1 MAGKN
6 VNIRLGAN
14 ITDFQSKMKKAQ
26 KSFKKT
32 AGSLKSIGKSMSMGV
47 TAPLLAFAAASV
59 KAFDTQAKAE
69 AKLKTALN
77 GNEKAYKSLT
87 AQARELQKITTF
99 GDEETIAAQ
108 SMLASMG
115 LEEEAILRLT
125 PLVQDMA
132 TAKGMNLSAAA
143 DLVAKSVGSSTNAM
157 SRYGIEIE
165 GAVGSSERL
174 DSAIAGLSG
183 QFKGQSEAAA
193 KAGAGGLKQLQN
205 SFGDL
210 MESIGG
216 MLMPVLNSLVSSIQ
230 GLVNAWTNL
239 DGGLKIAIITFA
251 GILAAIGPV
260 ITIVGLLGGAFA
272 FMISPV
278 GIAIGVLAALTA
290 AFIYVADNW
299 DAFAERLGDVGWW
312 KNALIQLLQW
322 WIEYTPLSLIIKG
335 LNGVLDF
342 FGQAKMPNPFE
353 AMSDTLESLKV
364 DTKEYKNEFGSF
376 GDAVSNAATKAKDAL
391 MGIGSGMGVGEV
403 EGSVVIAGV
412 SLIEIDIDEVEE
424 EAEIIDTAYGTTLDS
439 LKEKMTGLKDATKEF
454 GLAMANDFAGSMA
467 NAVVSG
473 EDFLQSMKQIFVDLA
488 KQIAAMIIKA
498 AILAAIFAMIPGMGV
513 AQAAAGGATDFLG
526 LLTGGLTG
534 KASGGGVAGG
544 TPYMVGEQGP
554 ELFMPG
560 QSGTIIPNGNVGG
573 GAMNG
578 SFAVSGS
585 DLILT
590 IDNQI
595 AADTDGAAGGLT
607 SASLNAR

>member
-1 MAGKN
+1 MAKKN
-6 VNIRLGAN
+6 VNIKLGAD
-14 ITDFQSKMKKAQ
+14 ITDFQSKMKRAQ
-26 KSFKKT
+26 KGFKKT
-32 AGSLKSIGKSMSMGV
+32 ASKLKSIGKSMTMGL
-47 TAPLLAFAAASV
+47 TAPLVGFAAASI

-87 AQARELQKITTF
+87 AQARELQKVTTF

-157 SRYGIEIE
+157 SRYGIQIE

-210 MESIGG
+210 MEDIGG
-216 MLMPVLNSLVSSIQ
+216 MLMPILNNLVGYIQ
-230 GLVNAWTNL
+230 GLVNAWQNL

-260 ITIVGLLGGAFA
+260 IGLVGLLGSA
-272 FMISPV
+272 FMFLTGPV
-278 GIAIGVLAALTA
+278 GIGIAIVAALAA

-299 DAFAERLGDVGWW
+299 DAFAERLSDVGWW

-342 FGQAKMPNPFE
+342 FGQAKIPNPFE
-353 AMSDTLESLKV
+353 AMSDSLEGLKV
-364 DTKEYKNEFGSF
+364 KTKEYKSEFGSF
-376 GDAVSNAATKAKDAL
+376 TDAISNAATTAKDAL
-391 MGIGSGMGVGEV
+391 FGIGSSAGVGSTTAQ
-403 EGSVVIAGV
+403 GSTTESTPTISTTG
-412 SLIEIDIDEVEE
+412 LDLEEMEE
-424 EAEIIDTAYGTTLDS
+424 EAEFVDTTYGDS
-439 LKEKMTGLKDATKEF
+439 LIAMTEKMTALKDATKEF
-454 GLAMANDFAGSMA
+454 GLAMVNDFAGSMA
-467 NAVVSG
+467 SAVVSG
-473 EDFLQSMKQIFVDLA
+473 ENFFESMKNIFVDMA
-488 KQIAAMIIKA
+488 KQISAMIIKA
-498 AILAAIFAMIPGMGV
+498 AILAAVFAMIPGMGA
-513 AQAAAGGATDFLG
+513 AQAAGGGATNFMG
-526 LLTGGLTG
+526 SLTG
-534 KASGGGVAGG
+534 KASGGSVVTGQ
-544 TPYMVGEQGP
+544 PYMVGESGP
-554 ELFMPG
+554 EMFMPG
-560 QSGTIIPNGNVGG
+560 QSGTIIPNN
-573 GAMNG
+573 N
-578 SFAVSGS
+578 VSGGNS
-585 DLILT
+585 TPDVTIRGNDLLILFDRANR
-590 IDNQI
+590 IKN
-595 AADTDGAAGGLT
+595 
-607 SASLNAR
+607 RR